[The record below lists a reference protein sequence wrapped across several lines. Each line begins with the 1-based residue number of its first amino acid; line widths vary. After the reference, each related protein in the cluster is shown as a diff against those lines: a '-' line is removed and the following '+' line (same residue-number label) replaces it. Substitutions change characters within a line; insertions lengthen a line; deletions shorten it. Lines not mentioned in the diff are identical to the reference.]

1 MPSRQNLEKRIGPV
15 RIAGKNYKEDRAVNY
30 TNQFGESVQI
40 SASDEIWLND
50 EFLAREMAKLPPDAP
65 RAGLA
70 YRVSTKGQV
79 DHDDIP
85 MQKIECRKF
94 CAQHGWRVVLEK
106 AEKGVSGSKVSATKR
121 DAIQEL
127 KAEAEKGNIDI
138 LLVFLFDRLG
148 RIESETPYV
157 VEWFVKHGVEVWS
170 TREGQQK
177 IDSHTDKLINYIR
190 FWQAA
195 GESEK
200 IAERVATRIQQLNSS
215 GHYSGGTVAY
225 GYRAVHKGRV
235 NKKGQPVKDLEIDP
249 AEASIVQELFE
260 LAAYE
265 GKSAYALAE
274 MLNNRGLRTHS
285 GVKFT
290 PVHVL
295 RILRNEWYLGY
306 IVTRSVRSQ
315 HLPELEIISRELYQK
330 ANEMVNMRCTANAEA
345 RKVAHKADNE
355 TLLAGLVYCAH
366 CGAKMS
372 GFMHHDRYK
381 LRDGTVK
388 EALKPKYNCYQ
399 RAQKLRNCDGQA
411 LYLADRVDGI
421 VLEVLRELF
430 SSIRR
435 APRDKLLEQKIRQ
448 EYQDKRKQRAKL
460 EKRLQDCE
468 HALDRYEA
476 EVLRCLD
483 GESGFSQEMLAR
495 LIAKAEA
502 DLRDARQEYAK
513 VLQEAEDDR
522 ELNQKIKECYRQ
534 FCGWAEEFE
543 LAPLARKRVILS
555 ELLEK
560 VEVGKGYQ
568 VTVHVKLTYKQFL
581 ELCQTEENSEK
592 TLRNA
597 ANENVA

>member
-1 MPSRQNLEKRIGPV
+1 MK
-15 RIAGKNYKEDRAVNY
+15 Y

-50 EFLAREMAKLPPDAP
+50 EFFAREMAKLPSDAP

-215 GHYSGGTVAY
+215 GHYSGGAVAY

-235 NKKGQPVKDLEIDP
+235 NKKGQPVKDLEVAP
-249 AEASIVQELFE
+249 EEAAIVQELFE
-260 LAAYE
+260 LAAFE
-265 GKSAYALAE
+265 GKSAYAMAE

-285 GVKFT
+285 GAKFT
-290 PVHVL
+290 PVHIL
-295 RILRNEWYLGY
+295 RILRHEGYLGY
-306 IVTRSVRSQ
+306 IVTRSVKSQ
-315 HLPELEIISRELYQK
+315 HLTELEIISPELFQK
-330 ANEMVNMRCTANAEA
+330 ANEMVDMRCTSNAEA
-345 RKVAHKADNE
+345 RKVAHKSDNN

-388 EALKPKYNCYQ
+388 ESLKPKYNCYQ
-399 RAQKLRNCDGQA
+399 RAQKLRDCDGQA
-411 LYLADRVDGI
+411 LYMADRVDGI
-421 VLEVLRELF
+421 VLEVVRELF
-430 SSIRR
+430 SSICC
-435 APRDKLLEQKIRQ
+435 APRDKLLEQKI
-448 EYQDKRKQRAKL
+448 
-460 EKRLQDCE
+460 
-468 HALDRYEA
+468 
-476 EVLRCLD
+476 
-483 GESGFSQEMLAR
+483 
-495 LIAKAEA
+495 
-502 DLRDARQEYAK
+502 
-513 VLQEAEDDR
+513 
-522 ELNQKIKECYRQ
+522 
-534 FCGWAEEFE
+534 
-543 LAPLARKRVILS
+543 
-555 ELLEK
+555 
-560 VEVGKGYQ
+560 
-568 VTVHVKLTYKQFL
+568 
-581 ELCQTEENSEK
+581 
-592 TLRNA
+592 
-597 ANENVA
+597 

>member
-1 MPSRQNLEKRIGPV
+1 MT
-15 RIAGKNYKEDRAVNY
+15 YKEDRAVKY

-50 EFLAREMAKLPPDAP
+50 EFFAREMAKLPPDAP

-79 DHDDIP
+79 DHNDIP

-225 GYRAVHKGRV
+225 GYRAVYKGRV
-235 NKKGQPVKDLEIDP
+235 NKKGQPVKDLEVDP
-249 AEASIVQELFE
+249 AEAPIVQELFE
-260 LAAYE
+260 LAAFE
-265 GKSAYALAE
+265 GKSAYAMAE

-285 GVKFT
+285 GAKFT

-295 RILRNEWYLGY
+295 RILRHEGYLGY
-306 IVTRSVRSQ
+306 IVTRSVKSQ
-315 HLPELEIISRELYQK
+315 HLPELEIISRELFQK
-330 ANEMVNMRCTANAEA
+330 ANEMVDMRCTSNAEA
-345 RKVAHKADNE
+345 RKVAHKSDNN

-388 EALKPKYNCYQ
+388 ESLKPKYNCYQ
-399 RAQKLRNCDGQA
+399 RAQKLRDCDGQA
-411 LYLADRVDGI
+411 LYLTDRVDGI
-421 VLEVLRELF
+421 VLEVVRELF
-430 SSIRR
+430 SSIRC

-448 EYQDKRKQRAKL
+448 EYQDKRKQKATL
-460 EKRLQDCE
+460 EKKLQDCE
-468 HALDRYEA
+468 HALERYEA

-502 DLRDARQEYAK
+502 ELRAARQEYAK

-522 ELNQKIKECYRQ
+522 ELAQKIKECYRQ

-543 LAPLARKRVILS
+543 LAPLTRKRMILS

-581 ELCQTEENSEK
+581 ELCQTEETSEIS
-592 TLRNA
+592 LRNA
-597 ANENVA
+597 TDENVA

>member
-1 MPSRQNLEKRIGPV
+1 MT
-15 RIAGKNYKEDRAVNY
+15 YKEDRAVKY

-50 EFLAREMAKLPPDAP
+50 EFFAREMAKLPPDAP

-70 YRVSTKGQV
+70 YRVSTKGQL

-106 AEKGVSGSKVSATKR
+106 AEKGVSGSKISATKR

-235 NKKGQPVKDLEIDP
+235 NKKGQPVKDLEVAP
-249 AEASIVQELFE
+249 EEAAIVQELFE
-260 LAAYE
+260 LAAFE
-265 GKSAYALAE
+265 GKSAYAMAE

-285 GVKFT
+285 GAKFT
-290 PVHVL
+290 PVHIL
-295 RILRNEWYLGY
+295 RILRHEGYLGY
-306 IVTRSVRSQ
+306 IVTRSVKSQ
-315 HLPELEIISRELYQK
+315 HLPELEIISPELFQK
-330 ANEMVNMRCTANAEA
+330 ANEMVDMRCTSNAEA
-345 RKVAHKADNE
+345 RKVAHKSDNN

-388 EALKPKYNCYQ
+388 ESLKPKYNCYQ
-399 RAQKLRNCDGQA
+399 RAQKLRDCDGQA

-421 VLEVLRELF
+421 VLEVVRELF
-430 SSIRR
+430 SSIRC

-448 EYQDKRKQRAKL
+448 EYQDKRKQKTAM

-468 HALDRYEA
+468 HALERYEA

-502 DLRDARQEYAK
+502 ELRAARQEYAK

-522 ELNQKIKECYRQ
+522 ELAQKIKECYRQ
-534 FCGWAEEFE
+534 FCGWTEEFE
-543 LAPLARKRVILS
+543 LAPLARKRMILS

-581 ELCQTEENSEK
+581 ELCQTEETSENP
-592 TLRNA
+592 LRNA
-597 ANENVA
+597 TDGNVA